1 MQIDELSSSNDPL
14 LQPFKLK
21 HLTLKNRVMS
31 TSHACGLDENGL
43 TGNKY
48 QAYHEEKA
56 RGGLALTMF
65 GGSAS
70 VAPDSLWPSGQVDV
84 STDAIIPLFE
94 QFAAKVHHHGC
105 ALMCQISHLGR
116 RAECYAGE
124 WLPAIGPSPIRETL
138 HRSFPKTMDRHDI
151 DRVIKAYGAAARRCR
166 DGGLDGI
173 ETLGSGHLI
182 GQFLSPYT
190 NHRADEFGGS
200 LENRCRFGLMV
211 YEEIRRQVGDD
222 FIVGFRFVVDEKGGD
237 HLDFE
242 DCLRIAGLFESSG
255 LIDFFNGIYG
265 NVDTEIALA
274 VDNMPGMASPSA
286 PWLNRVGEFKQH
298 VGLPVFHAA
307 RITDIATARYAI
319 SENLLDMVAM
329 TRAHIADPQIVN
341 KLVAGQEDRIRPCV
355 GATHCM
361 SANRPTCLHN
371 PATGRELKLPQVIT
385 PGVEGSR
392 RVVVVGAGPAG
403 LEAARVSAERGHQV
417 ILFEASNQLGGQVVI
432 ASGGSW
438 RSELAGVIDWRVSEI
453 TRLGVGLRLNTSAGV
468 KEVMAQRPDV
478 VIIATGG
485 IPDIDFLEGGE
496 LCTTSW
502 DLLTGQV
509 PIENDVIVYDGTG
522 RHVGPLCAEKVTSA
536 GHVATLVGID
546 GLLAP
551 ELVYSERVVWRRQ
564 IFEQGVDTLFDHRLT
579 SVSRE
584 DEGLRV
590 CFTCELNGSE
600 TIRYTEQVVVEVG
613 TQPVDE
619 LYQQLRPD
627 SINDGVTD
635 IDALLSG
642 SSQVAGTTADTTFE
656 LHRIGDAVAS
666 RNIAAATLD
675 ALRLCSVM

>member
-1 MQIDELSSSNDPL
+1 MQTDELSSSNDPL
-14 LQPFKLK
+14 LQTFTLK
-21 HLTLKNRVMS
+21 HLTLKNRIMS
-31 TSHACGLDENGL
+31 TSHACGLDENGF
-43 TGNKY
+43 TGDAY

-70 VAPDSLWPSGQVDV
+70 VAPDSLWPAGQVNV
-84 STDAIIPLFE
+84 STDGIIPLFE
-94 QFAAKVHHHGC
+94 QFTAKIHRHGC

-138 HRSFPKTMDRHDI
+138 HRSFPKAMDRHDI
-151 DRVIKAYGAAARRCR
+151 DRVVKAYGAAARRCR

-190 NHRADEFGGS
+190 NHRKDEFGGS

-211 YEEIRRQVGDD
+211 YEEIRRQVGAD
-222 FIVGFRFVVDEKGGD
+222 FVVGFRFVIDEKGGD

-242 DCLRIAGLFESSG
+242 DCLRIADLFESSG
-255 LIDFFNGIYG
+255 LIDFFNAIYG

-274 VDNMPGMASPSA
+274 VDNMPGMASPIA
-286 PWLNRVGEFKQH
+286 PWLKRVGEFKQH

-319 SENLLDMVAM
+319 TENLLDMVAM

-341 KLVAGQEDRIRPCV
+341 KLVSGQEDRIRPCV

-385 PGVEGSR
+385 PSVQGNR

-417 ILFEASNQLGGQVVI
+417 ILFEASNQPGGQVII
-432 ASGGSW
+432 ATSSSW
-438 RSELAGVIDWRVSEI
+438 RGDLAGVIDWRVSE
-453 TRLGVGLRLNTSAGV
+453 TARLGVDLRLNTLAGV
-468 KEVMAQRPDV
+468 TEVTAERPDV

-485 IPDIDFLEGGE
+485 LPDMGFVEGGE
-496 LCTTSW
+496 LCTSSW

-509 PIENDVIVYDGTG
+509 SIESDVIVYDGTG
-522 RHVGPLCAEKVTSA
+522 RHVGPLCADMIASA
-536 GHVATLVGID
+536 GCAATLVGID

-564 IFEQGVDTLFDHRLT
+564 IFELGVDTLFDHRLT

-590 CFTCELNGSE
+590 CFTCELNESE
-600 TIRYTEQVVVEVG
+600 TIHYTEQVVVEVG
-613 TQPVDE
+613 TQPADE

-642 SSQVAGTTADTTFE
+642 SPQVAGTTTDTTFE

-666 RNIAAATLD
+666 RNIAAAMLD
-675 ALRLCSVM
+675 ALRLCAVM

>member
-1 MQIDELSSSNDPL
+1 MQIDELASSNDPL

-21 HLTLKNRVMS
+21 HLTLKNRIMS

-94 QFAAKVHHHGC
+94 QFTAKIHHHGC

-116 RAECYAGE
+116 RAECYAGD

-138 HRSFPKTMDRHDI
+138 HRSFPKTMDRYDI
-151 DRVIKAYGAAARRCR
+151 DRVIKAYGAAARRCQ

-190 NHRADEFGGS
+190 NHRTDEFGGS

-211 YEEIRRQVGDD
+211 YEEIRRQVGND

-237 HLDFE
+237 HLNFE
-242 DCLRIAGLFESSG
+242 DCIRIAYLFESSG

-265 NVDTEIALA
+265 NIDTEIALV

-286 PWLNRVGEFKQH
+286 PWLKRVGEFKQH

-319 SENLLDMVAM
+319 TENLLDMVAM
-329 TRAHIADPQIVN
+329 TRAHIADPHIVN

-385 PGVEGSR
+385 PSEQRNR

-417 ILFEASNQLGGQVVI
+417 ILFEASTQPGGQVII

-438 RSELAGVIDWRVSEI
+438 RRELAGVIDWRVSEI
-453 TRLGVGLRLNTSAGV
+453 ARLGVGLRMNTLAGV
-468 KEVMAQRPDV
+468 KEVMAERPDV

-485 IPDIDFLEGGE
+485 LPDTDFLEGGE

-509 PIENDVIVYDGTG
+509 PIENDVIIYDGTG
-522 RHVGPLCAEKVTSA
+522 RHVGPLCAEKITSA
-536 GHVATLVGID
+536 GYVATLVGID

-584 DEGLRV
+584 DEGLRA

-600 TIRYTEQVVVEVG
+600 TVRYTEQMVVEVG

-619 LYQQLRPD
+619 LYQQLRSD

-642 SSQVAGTTADTTFE
+642 SSQVGSTTADDTFE